1 MHNIGGKGLLT
12 DFGLRVASCLGHEQD
27 EVILRQT
34 DSFLSFKSS
43 RCSTANSQFMW
54 FYFFRCVQWFAESH
68 PLVIQD
74 SY

>member
-27 EVILRQT
+27 EVILRQI

-43 RCSTANSQFMW
+43 RCSV
-54 FYFFRCVQWFAESH
+54 FFRCVQWFAESH